1 MATIQKKEKGL
12 NKYSFRGLTPDQL
25 NELTQEQVV
34 ELYRARMRRRFT
46 RSTSRITQK
55 SSTNTSVSMLNA
67 RNPKRTAFPDR
78 DPSPSRLIS
87 EMPSSCPRWSA
98 TRWLSTVAKPSLMSK
113 SSSIWSDVTSE
124 NSQSLTSQLVT
135 VRLVSEP
142 PRDPPT
148 HPLNDCTYFDGSFI
162 YFSPSHPLQYLIKNI
177 SYELIYYL
185 ITMRKLLRTTPFMQ
199 VTRSS
204 APEYR
209 PEANEQNFKNWWGR
223 LNNLSSLPTSK
234 VYLAQLSN
242 LFAYFNKQVE
252 DTTKVQSFPLSP
264 SISVTGEARSSPKV
278 SSIRLKS
285 ATMTC
290 LHRNMTS
297 RRSSTVSSPESPRP
311 LTIL

>member
-78 DPSPSRLIS
+78 DPSQSRPIS

-98 TRWLSTVAKPSLMSK
+98 TKWPSTVAKPSLMSK
-113 SSSIWSDVTSE
+113 SSLIWSDVTSE
-124 NSQSLTSQLVT
+124 NSQSPTSQLVT

-162 YFSPSHPLQYLIKNI
+162 YSPLAVPYQEH

-264 SISVTGEARSSPKV
+264 SISVTGGARSSPKV
-278 SSIRLKS
+278 LSIRSRS
-285 ATMTC
+285 ATMRS
-290 LHRNMTS
+290 LPKNMTS
-297 RRSSTVSSPESPRP
+297 RRSSTVSSPESPRQS
-311 LTIL
+311 TIL